1 MKSATRR
8 ARRASPNASD
18 RWSARRF
25 AENSTSDGNR
35 PKPPNMAA
43 HLALGRDSPYLASMD
58 EPRPPMPLT
67 PMAAPRR
74 PKRAAFPQP
83 AFRGAAG
90 DLKSMFSN
98 MDRRRWLFLA
108 LAFAMT
114 FTVLFGFLLDRAFR
128 KLGPGD
134 PIINVLTGRAHPPAT
149 QN

>member
-1 MKSATRR
+1 
-8 ARRASPNASD
+8 
-18 RWSARRF
+18 
-25 AENSTSDGNR
+25 
-35 PKPPNMAA
+35 
-43 HLALGRDSPYLASMD
+43 
-58 EPRPPMPLT
+58 MPLT

-114 FTVLFGFLLDRAFR
+114 FTVLFGFLLDSDFR
-128 KLGPGD
+128 KLGPGEQ
-134 PIINVLTGRAHPPAT
+134 IIYVENWRANRSAAEIPARQRREPAVTRQPEEERRPHKQKEGKVTGNAT
-149 QN
+149 PGGGRSAKTHARE

>member
-1 MKSATRR
+1 
-8 ARRASPNASD
+8 
-18 RWSARRF
+18 
-25 AENSTSDGNR
+25 
-35 PKPPNMAA
+35 
-43 HLALGRDSPYLASMD
+43 MD
-58 EPRPPMPLT
+58 EPRPPMPLA

-114 FTVLFGFLLDRAFR
+114 FTVLFGFLLDSDFR
-128 KLGPGD
+128 KLGPGEQ
-134 PIINVLTGRAHPPAT
+134 IIYVENWRDNRSEAELAAGQRREQAVQRQQEEGRKGRAHV
-149 QN
+149 

>member
-1 MKSATRR
+1 
-8 ARRASPNASD
+8 
-18 RWSARRF
+18 
-25 AENSTSDGNR
+25 
-35 PKPPNMAA
+35 MAA

-98 MDRRRWLFLA
+98 MDRRRWLFLS

-114 FTVLFGFLLDRAFR
+114 FTVLFGFLLDSAFR
-128 KLGPGD
+128 KLGPGEQT
-134 PIINVLTGRAHPPAT
+134 IYVEYWRANRREDQMPAR
-149 QN
+149 QRRDQAVHRARDAS